1 MRLPHHLVRHP
12 SGLFH
17 FRLVVPHDLRSA
29 IGLKVIKQSLRTRDP
44 ALARGWA
51 YLLSARYAQAFAEG
65 RKQGSAMGKDFQ
77 RYLDSLSGFE
87 IQRSADGAFS
97 MSTNGTAQDN
107 AAALAALGLM
117 TGAHAPAVPA
127 VPAVRT
133 KAPSAAPTLAKAI
146 QNYEQIEAPTLKPN
160 TWEQRR
166 RNFESFMKAVGGSTQ
181 VDEITRPMAAAWAD
195 DLQRS
200 GLSKRYVAN
209 CVSHTAQLFESLIRA
224 GHVTK
229 GENPVKGLV
238 VLKAK
243 EKQALRAKGQAW
255 EAFDVS
261 TLKRIFNP
269 DTYRTMRGDHLK
281 WAPLMGLYMG
291 ARVSEIAQLH
301 VRDFIQIDHIKCV
314 LIRADSDGQSL
325 KTASSERLVPLHP
338 DLLALGLWDRAERL
352 HAKGHERLFPDMRI
366 DSRAGAG
373 NAVTKGFSYYL
384 TKIQVTAR
392 REAGIVGF
400 HSFRKTVIQTLQGSG
415 LSSERRR
422 ALVGHEPGDDVHTA
436 DYMRPWTA
444 SELAAFFPEL
454 KWGEWIDFAGLS
466 AGLSEGGCNE

>member
-1 MRLPHHLVRHP
+1 MDNTTMRLPHHLVRHP
-12 SGLFH
+12 SGIFH
-17 FRLVVPHDLRSA
+17 FRLVVPLDLRA
-29 IGLKVIKQSLRTRDP
+29 TVGLKVIKQSLRTRDP
-44 ALARGWA
+44 SLARGWA

-65 RKQGSAMGKDFQ
+65 RKHGDTMGKDFQ

-87 IQRSADGAFS
+87 IQRSPDGAFS
-97 MSTNGTAQDN
+97 MSTNGTAEDN

-117 TGAHAPAVPA
+117 TGAHAPIGPA
-127 VPAVRT
+127 IAA
-133 KAPSAAPTLAKAI
+133 KAPSTVPTLTKAI
-146 QNYEQIEAPTLKPN
+146 ETYAQIEAPTLKPN

-166 RNFESFMKAVGGSTQ
+166 RNLESFMKAVGGSTP
-181 VDEITRPMAAAWAD
+181 VDQITRPMAAAWAD

-209 CVSHTAQLFESLIRA
+209 CVSHTSQLFESLIRA
-224 GHVTK
+224 GHVPK

-255 EAFDVS
+255 EAFDEA

-269 DTYRTMRGDHLK
+269 ETYKTMRGDHLR
-281 WAPLMGLYMG
+281 WAPVMGLYMG

-301 VRDFIQIDHIKCV
+301 VRDFIQIDRIKCV

-325 KTASSERLVPLHP
+325 KTASSERLVPIHP
-338 DLLALGLWDRAERL
+338 DLVALGLWERAQRL
-352 HAKGHERLFPDMRI
+352 QAAGKERLFPDMRI

-373 NAVTKGFSYYL
+373 NAITKGFSYYL
-384 TKIQVTAR
+384 TKIQVKPR
-392 REAGIVGF
+392 RAAGIVGF
-400 HSFRKTVIQTLQGSG
+400 HSFRKTVIQTLQGSA
-415 LSSERRR
+415 LSAERRR
-422 ALVGHEPGDDVHTA
+422 ALVGHEPGDDVHSA

-444 SELAAFFPEL
+444 SELSAFFPEL
-454 KWGEWIDFAGLS
+454 KWS
-466 AGLSEGGCNE
+466 AWLDIQVMRRLLL